1 MPYVGRNWTRQTCNS
16 AWRWKM
22 FTENTHTQLRQG
34 EDAVENAVEWTV
46 LLQIDPAHREKGAQ
60 ARQVGCWLLPPSR
73 CVATPPQDHL
83 SHISN
88 PLWWLK

>member
-1 MPYVGRNWTRQTCNS
+1 
-16 AWRWKM
+16 M

-60 ARQVGCWLLPPSR
+60 ARQVGCWVLPPSR